1 MRIPF
6 YSAFKANL
14 ENQGLDEVTSGQIAW
29 FKFSALVSF
38 FVGLFSSL
46 FILASLFSKGES
58 IGLFL
63 FLLVLIFPAFLFV
76 LLSLYKKFIL
86 INLCFVLIVI
96 FCSVFKAPIIVM
108 LWFCFVFVFMW
119 FIFKLPLLY
128 KFFFSFVYLMF
139 SLYSIIIFAF
149 ATGLIH
155 IG

>member
-1 MRIPF
+1 
-6 YSAFKANL
+6 
-14 ENQGLDEVTSGQIAW
+14 
-29 FKFSALVSF
+29 
-38 FVGLFSSL
+38 
-46 FILASLFSKGES
+46 
-58 IGLFL
+58 
-63 FLLVLIFPAFLFV
+63 AFLFV

-128 KFFFSFVYLMF
+128 KFFFSFGYLMF
-139 SLYSIIIFAF
+139 ALYSIIIFAF